1 MNNQMTA
8 QEYKIRDIFSRE
20 DKEYRI
26 PNYQRPY
33 SWTRKQAEELF
44 DDIIDAYNNRTNE
57 YFLGSIITISNKDA
71 NIFEIIDGQQR
82 IISLSL
88 LLLAIK
94 DYFEQN
100 VHTLSKCNDIMFD
113 IKNRLTNDSISSYNK
128 NNTKIKVRT
137 TDQSFYDSLIYHK
150 IFQENNLTDSQLKIL
165 SNYNVFKDKIS
176 DINFDVQNMIQLYI
190 YMTEKISIVLISTT
204 NIESSFRIFD
214 VLNSRGLALTTI
226 DLLKSKIF
234 EKVFLKYQEKIP
246 ELEQKWLLLEDR
258 IGIDNLNGFYI
269 THCLSKLEKHELLFS
284 NSIERYEERLNN
296 DPSVSNNPLI
306 IVDELIRSA
315 KNYNCLYNNLFNHA
329 DISQS
334 LHILSY
340 ITRSSRKDSKIST
353 YSTWIPPLLAIKNRM
368 DEINESTDISL
379 DNFKEFLKIY
389 EIFFLQMMLLK
400 YNKPQIQNA
409 YGNLIANI
417 NKLEDFNTIK
427 NNLIN
432 LLKNN
437 EIYEILNKDFNV
449 RTPSM
454 NQVVK
459 GLYLRINFNFSDEKY
474 TLMDLPNLTIEH
486 ILPKKISNNYWN
498 DRFNEHDHS
507 LWLNKLGNL
516 TLLNKNKNSSIQNS
530 DFKSKK
536 EIYSNETNS
545 IFPLTREL
553 INYNDW
559 TPNDINKR
567 HIYILNLSRKFL
579 TQYK

>member
-389 EIFFLQMMLLK
+389 EVFFLQMMLLK

-459 GLYLRINFNFSDEKY
+459 GLYLRINFNFSEEKY
-474 TLMDLPNLTIEH
+474 TVMLVLHHFKLM
-486 ILPKKISNNYWN
+486 
-498 DRFNEHDHS
+498 
-507 LWLNKLGNL
+507 
-516 TLLNKNKNSSIQNS
+516 
-530 DFKSKK
+530 
-536 EIYSNETNS
+536 
-545 IFPLTREL
+545 IF
-553 INYNDW
+553 D
-559 TPNDINKR
+559 
-567 HIYILNLSRKFL
+567 S
-579 TQYK
+579 